1 MGFGVSYPLTAVA
14 LRSWSPLGVAA
25 VQGTG
30 ALALIVILAIAG
42 ILPRP
47 SDAALTRRGMTR
59 LAVLGFM
66 GGFVFIAAMNAAVA
80 LAGPTIA
87 GFVATLYA
95 VFAALLAVPILGE
108 RLRAGTIASFAVA
121 LVGTLLLAGFQP
133 ADAPVA
139 GVAFGLVAA
148 VGFGFYLVLARR
160 WTATARLDGTS
171 ITMANMAFRGPVI
184 LTIGLVLD
192 PTGLV
197 PADVEVASVLAMAGL
212 VVIPS
217 LLSQLLILASV
228 KRVPAR
234 RTSSLLLL
242 TPLTSAIVSTVALDE
257 RPAPMEFV
265 GGALVILGIAGASGA
280 LGAVSQRLRPGA

>member
-14 LRSWSPLGVAA
+14 LRSWAPLGVAA
-25 VQGTG
+25 LQGTG
-30 ALALIVILAIAG
+30 ALVLVALLAITG
-42 ILPRP
+42 VLPRP
-47 SDAALTRRGMTR
+47 SEAAFTRRGLTR
-59 LAVLGFM
+59 LAVLGLT

-133 ADAPVA
+133 ADAPVT

-148 VGFGFYLVLARR
+148 VAFGLYLVLSRR
-160 WTATARLDGTS
+160 WTATAGLDGTS
-171 ITMANMAFRGPVI
+171 ITMANMVFRGPLVLAIGLI
-184 LTIGLVLD
+184 LTPAGVLPD
-192 PTGLV
+192 
-197 PADVEVASVLAMAGL
+197 EIQVASVLAMVGL
-212 VVIPS
+212 IVIPS
-217 LLSQLLILASV
+217 LLSQLLIIASV

-242 TPLTSAIVSTVALDE
+242 TPLTSAIVSAVALGE
-257 RPAPMEFV
+257 RPAPMELL
-265 GGALVILGIAGASGA
+265 GGVLVILGIAGASGA
-280 LGAVSQRLRPGA
+280 IGAVSQHRRLGS